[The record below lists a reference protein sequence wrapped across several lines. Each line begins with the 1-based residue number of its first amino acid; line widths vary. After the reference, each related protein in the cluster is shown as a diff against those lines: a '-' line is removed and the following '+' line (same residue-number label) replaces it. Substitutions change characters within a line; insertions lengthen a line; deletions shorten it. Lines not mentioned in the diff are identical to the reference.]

1 MKSIIDNNIRLIKEN
16 HQYVLET
23 KPELEFTSV
32 TTLIDTLFKPFDAVA
47 IADNLCATHPKFMGM
62 EPN

>member
-23 KPELEFTSV
+23 KPEIITGTIQKGIGGKMW
-32 TTLIDTLFKPFDAVA
+32 TTRKLTQKENGSQKIYIMV
-47 IADNLCATHPKFMGM
+47 NLPVG
-62 EPN
+62 